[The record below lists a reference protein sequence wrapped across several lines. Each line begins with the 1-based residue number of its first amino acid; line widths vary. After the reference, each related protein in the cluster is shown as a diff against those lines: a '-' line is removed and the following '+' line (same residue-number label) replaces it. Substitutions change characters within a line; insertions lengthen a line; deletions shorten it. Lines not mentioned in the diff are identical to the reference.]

1 MSKAELVEAINSYTA
16 ARLSGDPKLMQ
27 FGAET
32 LQQVIAS
39 LDIPDTPESDDF
51 DEDVELTDAEIL
63 EDDNWISLQ

>member
-63 EDDNWISLQ
+63 EDDN